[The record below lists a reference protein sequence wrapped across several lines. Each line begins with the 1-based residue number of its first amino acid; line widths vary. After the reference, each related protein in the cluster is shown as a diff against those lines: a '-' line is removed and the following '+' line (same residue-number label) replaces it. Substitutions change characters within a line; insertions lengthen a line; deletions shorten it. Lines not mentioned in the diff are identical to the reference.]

1 MSEKTLAYIEW
12 SERITHLWL
21 TTLEEEIESCEKVNI
36 YLQDSWRLPEMVPI
50 PTELVTKYKT
60 AMTALWE
67 VEAAV
72 KQIRQESA

>member
-50 PTELVTKYKT
+50 PTELVVKYQ
-60 AMTALWE
+60 AAITALRE
-67 VEAAV
+67 VEQAV
-72 KQIRQESA
+72 RQIEKENQ